1 MKAIQIKEF
10 GSPYTVSE
18 VDKPKPK
25 PHQFLVQIK
34 SGGFWQTDCMAREN
48 VFVSMLPFIG
58 SHEPAGVVVKVGSDV
73 HGFAEGDRAGCLN
86 FDRCCRKCLDC
97 KTGRPI
103 YCDNPLMKGI
113 TTDGAWAEYMAADA
127 RFTVKLPD
135 SLEFPTAACMMC
147 AGITVYGGIKRAKVP
162 SGGSIGIVGIGG
174 LGHIGTQ
181 VAKAMVA
188 AIDVKQDALDL
199 VASYNLKP
207 DVCILSTDLAETSM
221 EKITNIIKGDYPG
234 LDATIIATDAPAAFD
249 LAAKL
254 TRKHGTMVLLGQ
266 PEKGITMSY
275 QNVIFRDINLIGS
288 LVADTDETE
297 ELLSLVVKHNIQVK
311 IKEWKPE
318 DAEKMRQEYLAGRNS
333 EPAISD
339 VVAISTIPRPL
350 QSDHE
355 LPFSP
360 SISRSTSKRKR

>member
-25 PHQFLVQIK
+25 PNQLLVQIK
-34 SGGFWQTDCMAREN
+34 SGGFCHTDCMALEN
-48 VFVSMLPFIG
+48 AFGSKLPFIG
-58 SHEPAGVVVKVGSDV
+58 SHEPAGVVVEVGSDV

-86 FDRCCRKCLDC
+86 FDRCCMTLDLPSNFQ
-97 KTGRPI
+97 THSSF
-103 YCDNPLMKGI
+103 PLQH
-113 TTDGAWAEYMAADA
+113 A
-127 RFTVKLPD
+127 
-135 SLEFPTAACMMC
+135 AACMMC
-147 AGITVYGGIKRAKVP
+147 AGITVYGGIKGAKVP

-181 VAKAMVA
+181 VAKSMGYKVA

-254 TRKHGTMVLLGQ
+254 TRKHGTMVLGQ

-275 QNVIFRDINLIGS
+275 QNVIFRDINLIRS
-288 LVADTDETE
+288 LVADTDEKRTV
-297 ELLSLVVKHNIQVK
+297 EL
-311 IKEWKPE
+311 
-318 DAEKMRQEYLAGRNS
+318 GS
-333 EPAISD
+333 EA
-339 VVAISTIPRPL
+339 
-350 QSDHE
+350 
-355 LPFSP
+355 
-360 SISRSTSKRKR
+360 

>member
-1 MKAIQIKEF
+1 MGHGQSTWQRE
-10 GSPYTVSE
+10 Y
-18 VDKPKPK
+18 
-25 PHQFLVQIK
+25 FLHHACTPCSALLIAL
-34 SGGFWQTDCMAREN
+34 S
-48 VFVSMLPFIG
+48 
-58 SHEPAGVVVKVGSDV
+58 
-73 HGFAEGDRAGCLN
+73 
-86 FDRCCRKCLDC
+86 
-97 KTGRPI
+97 
-103 YCDNPLMKGI
+103 
-113 TTDGAWAEYMAADA
+113 DA

-162 SGGSIGIVGIGG
+162 SGGSIGMVGIGG

-181 VAKAMVA
+181 VAKAMGYKVA
-188 AIDVKQDALDL
+188 AIDVKQDTLDL

-207 DVCILSTDLAETSM
+207 DVCILSTDPAETSM

-297 ELLSLVVKHNIQVK
+297 ELLNLVVKHKIQVNV
-311 IKEWKPE
+311 KEWKPE

-333 EPAISD
+333 GKNVI
-339 VVAISTIPRPL
+339 V
-350 QSDHE
+350 
-355 LPFSP
+355 F
-360 SISRSTSKRKR
+360 

>member
-1 MKAIQIKEF
+1 M
-10 GSPYTVSE
+10 
-18 VDKPKPK
+18 
-25 PHQFLVQIK
+25 
-34 SGGFWQTDCMAREN
+34 M
-48 VFVSMLPFIG
+48 IG
-58 SHEPAGVVVKVGSDV
+58 
-73 HGFAEGDRAGCLN
+73 
-86 FDRCCRKCLDC
+86 KCPDC

-162 SGGSIGIVGIGG
+162 SGGSIGMVGIGG

-181 VAKAMVA
+181 VAKAMGYKVA
-188 AIDVKQDALDL
+188 AIDVKQDTLDL

-207 DVCILSTDLAETSM
+207 DVCILSTDPAETSM

-266 PEKGITMSY
+266 PEKGIAMSY

-297 ELLSLVVKHNIQVK
+297 ELLNLVVKHKIQVNV
-311 IKEWKPE
+311 KEWKPE

-333 EPAISD
+333 GKNVI
-339 VVAISTIPRPL
+339 V
-350 QSDHE
+350 
-355 LPFSP
+355 F
-360 SISRSTSKRKR
+360 